1 MDLGLA
7 FSFPFQDEEWIKKVV
22 IAAVLLFI
30 PVVGWIAVFG
40 WAIEITRR
48 VIRESEE
55 PLPDWTEFAD
65 LFVLGLKGFVIGFVY
80 SIPIMLISLPVTILR
95 WFDSDLAGVFAL
107 LSLCMSCISFLYSI
121 FLGLVLPAG
130 FGILADSD
138 NLEEAINPSKILQ
151 VFRAAPGPYVITAV
165 GAIIATIVASFGVIL
180 CFVGIFFTTA
190 YSVAFQ
196 GHLIGQAYK
205 EANSAV

>member
-7 FSFPFQDEEWIKKVV
+7 FSFPFQDEEWIKKFV

-30 PVVGWIAVFG
+30 PVVGWLAVFG
-40 WAIEITRR
+40 WTIEITRR

-80 SIPIMLISLPVTILR
+80 WIPILLIFVPVFFISLFGSDIEGVVAFLLLCIFCISIPYLLL
-95 WFDSDLAGVFAL
+95 LGV
-107 LSLCMSCISFLYSI
+107 
-121 FLGLVLPAG
+121 VLPAS

-138 NLEEAINPSKILQ
+138 NLAEAINPSKILALL
-151 VFRAAPGPYVITAV
+151 RAAPGPYVITAV
-165 GAIIATIVASFGVIL
+165 GAIIAIIVANFGVIL
-180 CFVGIFFTTA
+180 CFVGVFFTTA
-190 YSVAFQ
+190 YTVAFQ

-205 EANSAV
+205 EANAAI